1 MTQDKVG
8 NETRD
13 KWPDSQGLTS
23 PAESVRIMDF
33 YDNKDFKKMFHD
45 LNSLCLVSWG
55 CVDINELLIYT
66 SELGFR
72 WYCTHQ
78 QNTGTCQTQILK
90 DLLQKPALKLLFIS
104 SINLS
109 NNHTD
114 QYWLNI
120 IIMHY
125 FKQCCIFLITNFIC
139 SPCTECLHSVMM
151 VKLIYFG
158 ICCLEKILA

>member
-1 MTQDKVG
+1 MTTK
-8 NETRD
+8 
-13 KWPDSQGLTS
+13 
-23 PAESVRIMDF
+23 I
-33 YDNKDFKKMFHD
+33 FKKMFHD

-90 DLLQKPALKLLFIS
+90 NLLQKPALKLLFIS
-104 SINLS
+104 SINMS

-120 IIMHY
+120 IINALFQTMLQ
-125 FKQCCIFLITNFIC
+125 FFDWPKNFIC
-139 SPCTECLHSVMM
+139 SPCTQCLHSGSEW
-151 VKLIYFG
+151 KDDGYADLPWNLLLRKDISIKSEIFTSR
-158 ICCLEKILA
+158 ILWTFSK